1 MDQFQAWPPPNN
13 WTQVVIPWSTMLAH
27 ANHSP
32 HEIIEWV
39 ECQPGGQYHLHG
51 YRSVEGFAFRFENPQ
66 DAVFFKLRWEI

>member
-1 MDQFQAWPPPNN
+1 
-13 WTQVVIPWSTMLAH
+13 MLAH

-32 HEIIEWV
+32 HKIIEWV

-51 YRSVEGFAFRFENPQ
+51 YRAVEGFAFRFENPQ